1 MAAGLDADAWQERLD
16 RLSSVLA
23 TIADHAGAQAQWRCP
38 YKDRRDRC
46 TAAFG
51 CRNQRRP
58 AAGDPRF
65 ERGADGLRF
74 LCAGDDRID
83 YRSAWESDPAA
94 AGVHGAGERGADVH
108 GAGHVGHRTDA
119 HGHGA
124 HGDAEH
130 ASGTVACG
138 AERLRP
144 AAGDTLFDYADRAAT
159 RVPSSCAR
167 TGICHEC
174 VVRVESGLDALS
186 PRTEAERFL
195 QDPFRLACQT
205 EVVDLDAQVA
215 FAPLRRAPRIL
226 TDGGSGLGGSDTGG
240 GDTGGWRA
248 GGERTADPDPPA
260 GAGAGRDRFRG
271 RELGLAIDLGTTTV
285 VMKVIDLQVQATIVT
300 ASFANPQGFAGSDIM
315 HRISYAAGSF
325 TDELQHAIVNAV
337 NTEIRTVART
347 CGFRRTSVTRMVVAG
362 NPTMRDILFGIDVQG
377 LGQRP
382 YRSRVEA
389 DFRAGR
395 RATTALEAPA
405 RRLGLH
411 LNPQATVTG
420 LPIIGSHVGAD
431 TVACLTAIGMAG
443 IDRPVMLVD
452 VGTNTEVVVGH
463 RDRMIAASCPAGPA
477 FEGGQITFGMPA
489 YDGAIESLTWQGGR
503 FAYRTIGG
511 APPEGICGSGL
522 IDLIAELRRHDMITP
537 KGVFTADR
545 RLREIGVA
553 EHVTFSRAD
562 ASALAQ
568 AKAANYCGQV
578 IAMRHF
584 GIEPAQIDRLYLAGG
599 FATYVD
605 ARNAID
611 IGMLAPVPV
620 ERIEKVGNAAV
631 EGARIALLSE
641 AERTSADRLAQRI
654 EHVELEQEPDFFEL
668 FVDGCRFEPMRRAAA
683 AR

>member
-23 TIADHAGAQAQWRCP
+23 TIADHADAQAQWRCP
-38 YKDRRDRC
+38 YKDRHDRC

-58 AAGDPRF
+58 PAGDPRF
-65 ERGADGLRF
+65 EHGPDRPRF

-83 YRSAWESDPAA
+83 YRSAWETEPATA
-94 AGVHGAGERGADVH
+94 DHGSGEH
-108 GAGHVGHRTDA
+108 G
-119 HGHGA
+119 
-124 HGDAEH
+124 
-130 ASGTVACG
+130 SGTVACG
-138 AERLRP
+138 AERLGP
-144 AAGDTLFDYADRAAT
+144 VAGATLFDYADRAAT

-167 TGICHEC
+167 SGICHEC
-174 VVRVESGLDALS
+174 VVRIDAGLSALS
-186 PRTEAERFL
+186 PRAEAERFL

-205 EVVDLDAQVA
+205 EVIDLSAEVA
-215 FAPLRRAPRIL
+215 FQPLRRSPRIL
-226 TDGGSGLGGSDTGG
+226 TGGSRTDQNRTDQNRTDQNRTG
-240 GDTGGWRA
+240 R
-248 GGERTADPDPPA
+248 ERTIDPEPRDGSGAA
-260 GAGAGRDRFRG
+260 GAVRDRFRG

-285 VMKVIDLQVQATIVT
+285 VIEVVDLQAGATIVT

-315 HRISYAAGSF
+315 HRISYAAGAF
-325 TDELQHAIVNAV
+325 TSELQHAIVSAI
-337 NTEIRTVART
+337 NTEIRTVARS
-347 CGFRRTSVTRMVVAG
+347 CGFRRTSITQIVVAG
-362 NPTMRDILFGIDVQG
+362 NPTMRDILFGLDVQG

-382 YRSRVEA
+382 YRSSVEA

-411 LNPQATVTG
+411 LNPRARVIG

-431 TVACLTAIGMAG
+431 TAACLLAIGMADL
-443 IDRPVMLVD
+443 DRPVMLVD

-463 RDRMIAASCPAGPA
+463 RNRMIAASCPAGPA
-477 FEGGQITFGMPA
+477 FEGGQIAYGMPA
-489 YDGAIESLTWQGGR
+489 YDGAIESLVREGDR
-503 FAYRTIGG
+503 FSFRTIGG

-522 IDLIAELRRHDMITP
+522 IDLIAELRRHGLITP
-537 KGVFTADR
+537 KGVFTMDR
-545 RLREIGVA
+545 RLREIDVA
-553 EHVTFSRAD
+553 PGGITFSRAD

-578 IAMRHF
+578 IAMRRF
-584 GIEPAQIDRLYLAGG
+584 GIEPADLDRLYLAGG
-599 FATYVD
+599 FATFVD
-605 ARNAID
+605 PRNAID

-631 EGARIALLSE
+631 EGARIALLSA
-641 AERTSADRLAQRI
+641 AERQRIDALAQRI
-654 EHVELEQEPDFFEL
+654 EHVELELEPDFFDL
-668 FVDGCRFEPMRRAAA
+668 FVDGCRFEPMRLDAK

>member
-1 MAAGLDADAWQERLD
+1 M
-16 RLSSVLA
+16 LA
-23 TIADHAGAQAQWRCP
+23 TIADHANTQATWRCP
-38 YKDRRDRC
+38 YKDRHDRC

-65 ERGADGLRF
+65 EPGAGKPRF
-74 LCAGDDRID
+74 LCAGDDKLD
-83 YRSAWESDPAA
+83 YRSAWEVDAVAATSQERPAGRTPERQRRRAGGEVDAVAETGAAPPDPA
-94 AGVHGAGERGADVH
+94 G
-108 GAGHVGHRTDA
+108 
-119 HGHGA
+119 
-124 HGDAEH
+124 
-130 ASGTVACG
+130 SGTVACG

-144 AAGDTLFDYADRAAT
+144 VAGSTLFDYADRAAT

-174 VVRVESGLDALS
+174 VVRVDAGLPALS

-205 EVVDLDAQVA
+205 EVTDLSAEVA
-215 FAPLRRAPRIL
+215 FQPLRRSPRIL
-226 TDGGSGLGGSDTGG
+226 TDGSLTDGG
-240 GDTGGWRA
+240 RA
-248 GGERTADPDPPA
+248 GRERTVDMERRAA
-260 GAGAGRDRFRG
+260 TGAGAARDRFRG

-285 VMKVIDLQVQATIVT
+285 VMKVIDLQAEATIVT

-315 HRISYAAGSF
+315 NRISYAAGSF
-325 TDELQHAIVNAV
+325 TDELQHAIVSAI
-337 NTEIRTVART
+337 NTEIRTVARS
-347 CGFRRTSVTRMVVAG
+347 CGFRRTSVTQMVVAG
-362 NPTMRDILFGIDVQG
+362 NPTMRDILFGLDVQG

-382 YRSRVEA
+382 YRSSVEA

-395 RATTALEAPA
+395 RATTTLEAPA
-405 RRLGLH
+405 RQLGLH
-411 LNPQATVTG
+411 LNPRARVIG

-431 TVACLTAIGMAG
+431 TAACLLAIGMA
-443 IDRPVMLVD
+443 DLDSPVMLVD

-463 RDRMIAASCPAGPA
+463 RDRLIATSCPAGPA
-477 FEGGQITFGMPA
+477 FEGGLITYGMPA
-489 YDGAIESLTWQGGR
+489 YDGAIESLVWEGGR
-503 FAYRTIGG
+503 FAYRTIGDE
-511 APPEGICGSGL
+511 PPEGICGSGL
-522 IDLIAELRRHDMITP
+522 IDLVAELRRHELITP

-545 RLREIGVA
+545 RLKEIDVVPGSI
-553 EHVTFSRAD
+553 TFSRAD

-584 GIEPAQIDRLYLAGG
+584 GIDPAELTRLYLAGG

-605 ARNAID
+605 ARNAIE
-611 IGMLAPVPV
+611 IGMLAPVPA

-631 EGARIALLSE
+631 EGARIALLSD
-641 AERTSADRLAQRI
+641 AERQRIDALAQRI
-654 EHVELEQEPDFFEL
+654 EHVELELETDFFEL
-668 FVDGCRFEPMRRAAA
+668 FVDGCRFEPMQLGAT

>member
-16 RLSSVLA
+16 RLGSVLA

-38 YKDRRDRC
+38 YKDRHDRC

-58 AAGDPRF
+58 PAGDPRF
-65 ERGADGLRF
+65 EPGAALLSGAALSRF
-74 LCAGDDRID
+74 LCAGDDRLD
-83 YRSAWESDPAA
+83 YRNAWETDPAA
-94 AGVHGAGERGADVH
+94 AGEQGTGGHGLGGHGAGKHGAGER
-108 GAGHVGHRTDA
+108 
-119 HGHGA
+119 
-124 HGDAEH
+124 
-130 ASGTVACG
+130 SPGTVACG
-138 AERLRP
+138 AERQP
-144 AAGDTLFDYADRAAT
+144 PVAGATLFDYADRAAT

-174 VVRVESGLDALS
+174 VVRIDAGLAALS

-195 QDPFRLACQT
+195 EDPFRLACQT
-205 EVVDLDAQVA
+205 EVTDLHADVA
-215 FAPLRRAPRIL
+215 FQPLRRSPRIL
-226 TDGGSGLGGSDTGG
+226 TDGGGT
-240 GDTGGWRA
+240 A
-248 GGERTADPDPPA
+248 GRGAGRERNADPAPR
-260 GAGAGRDRFRG
+260 AGAGRDRFRG

-285 VMKVIDLQVQATIVT
+285 VMKVVDLQAEATIVT

-325 TDELQHAIVNAV
+325 TDELQRAIVNAV
-337 NTEIRTVART
+337 NTEIRTVARS

-362 NPTMRDILFGIDVQG
+362 NPTMRDILFGLDVQG

-382 YRSRVEA
+382 YRSSVEA

-411 LNPQATVTG
+411 LNPQARVIG

-431 TVACLTAIGMAG
+431 TTACLTAIGMAD

-477 FEGGQITFGMPA
+477 FEGGQIAYGMPA
-489 YDGAIESLTWQGGR
+489 YDGAIESLVREGER
-503 FAYRTIGG
+503 FAFRTIGG

-522 IDLIAELRRHDMITP
+522 IDLVAELRRHDLITP

-545 RLREIGVA
+545 RLKEIDV
-553 EHVTFSRAD
+553 VPDRITFSRAD

-584 GIEPAQIDRLYLAGG
+584 GIEPADLERLYLAGG

-605 ARNAID
+605 PGNAID

-641 AERTSADRLAQRI
+641 AERTRADALAQRI

-668 FVDGCRFEPMRRAAA
+668 FVDGCRFEPMQAGAVA
-683 AR
+683 C

>member
-1 MAAGLDADAWQERLD
+1 M
-16 RLSSVLA
+16 LA
-23 TIADHAGAQAQWRCP
+23 TIADHANTQATWRCP
-38 YKDRRDRC
+38 YKDRHDRC

-65 ERGADGLRF
+65 EPGAGKPRF
-74 LCAGDDRID
+74 LCAGDDKLD
-83 YRSAWESDPAA
+83 YRSAWEVDAVAATSQEGPDGRTPERQRRRAGGEVDAVAETGAAPPDPA
-94 AGVHGAGERGADVH
+94 G
-108 GAGHVGHRTDA
+108 
-119 HGHGA
+119 
-124 HGDAEH
+124 
-130 ASGTVACG
+130 SGTVACG

-144 AAGDTLFDYADRAAT
+144 VAGSTLFDYADRAAT

-174 VVRVESGLDALS
+174 VVRVDAGLPALS

-205 EVVDLDAQVA
+205 EVTDLSAEVA
-215 FAPLRRAPRIL
+215 FQPLRRSPRIL
-226 TDGGSGLGGSDTGG
+226 TDGA
-240 GDTGGWRA
+240 RA
-248 GGERTADPDPPA
+248 GRERTVDTERRAA
-260 GAGAGRDRFRG
+260 TGAGAARDRFRG

-285 VMKVIDLQVQATIVT
+285 VMKVIDLQAEATIVT

-315 HRISYAAGSF
+315 NRISYAAGSF
-325 TDELQHAIVNAV
+325 TDELQHAIVSAI
-337 NTEIRTVART
+337 NTEIRTVARS
-347 CGFRRTSVTRMVVAG
+347 CGFRRTSVTQMVVAG
-362 NPTMRDILFGIDVQG
+362 NPTMRDILFGLDVQG

-382 YRSRVEA
+382 YRSSVEA

-395 RATTALEAPA
+395 RATTTLEAPA
-405 RRLGLH
+405 RQLGLH
-411 LNPQATVTG
+411 LNPRARVIG

-431 TVACLTAIGMAG
+431 TAACLLAIGMA
-443 IDRPVMLVD
+443 DLDSPVMLVD

-463 RDRMIAASCPAGPA
+463 RDRLIATSCPAGPA
-477 FEGGQITFGMPA
+477 FEGGLITYGMPA
-489 YDGAIESLTWQGGR
+489 YDGAIESLVWEGGR
-503 FAYRTIGG
+503 FAYRTIGDE
-511 APPEGICGSGL
+511 PPEGICGSGL
-522 IDLIAELRRHDMITP
+522 IDLVAELRRHELITP

-545 RLREIGVA
+545 RLKEIDVVPGSI
-553 EHVTFSRAD
+553 TFSRAD

-584 GIEPAQIDRLYLAGG
+584 GIDPAELTRLYLAGG

-605 ARNAID
+605 ARNAIE
-611 IGMLAPVPV
+611 IGMLAPVPA

-631 EGARIALLSE
+631 EGARIALLSD
-641 AERTSADRLAQRI
+641 AERQRIDALAQRI
-654 EHVELEQEPDFFEL
+654 EHVELELETDFFEL
-668 FVDGCRFEPMRRAAA
+668 FVDGCRFEPMQLGAT